1 VKIGIFSKKPAL
13 VGGWL
18 GGSEG
23 VLMAVLTIIVVD
35 GLVFAAILFLLS
47 VGLTLIFGVLRILNV
62 SHGGIYA
69 LGAYMG
75 TYLALRVLDAG
86 LNPYLTYP
94 MLLLGALLVGLVAGP
109 LIERLFLRRVYGRA
123 EAIQL
128 LLTFSILLI
137 LDDLIKLIWGTTPLL
152 VSTPSTL
159 LGQVVIAGIS
169 YTWYHF
175 WLIAVSALFG
185 GSLVWLVRGTRFG
198 KIVTSVTTD
207 REVSLTLGINVSR
220 VYTIA
225 FTLGAFCAALG
236 GAAIAPTIAVA
247 PGFAL
252 EVVVQSFAVIAI
264 GGMGSLEGA
273 ALGALLVG
281 LARALAIHLFPEFEL
296 VVIYV
301 LMLVVLIAKPEG
313 LFGEVELRRI

>member
-1 VKIGIFSKKPAL
+1 
-13 VGGWL
+13 
-18 GGSEG
+18 
-23 VLMAVLTIIVVD
+23 MATLTIIIVD
-35 GLVFAAILFLLS
+35 GFVFAAMLFLLS
-47 VGLTLIFGVLRILNV
+47 VGLTLIFGVLRILNI

-75 TYLALRVLDAG
+75 TFLSLKILDLG
-86 LNPYLTYP
+86 LNPYLTYL
-94 MLLLGALLVGLVAGP
+94 MLLVGALIIGLLAGP

-137 LDDLIKLIWGTTPLL
+137 LDDLIKLIWGTTPML

-159 LGQVVIAGIS
+159 LGQVSVGGIS

-175 WLIAVSALFG
+175 LLIAVSVVFG

-198 KIVTSVTTD
+198 KIIVSVISD
-207 REVSLTLGINVSR
+207 REVSLAIGINVSR
-220 VYTIA
+220 IYTVS
-225 FTLGAFCAALG
+225 FTLGALCAALG
-236 GAAIAPTIAVA
+236 GAVIAPTIAVA
-247 PGFAL
+247 PGFAV

-281 LARALAIHLFPEFEL
+281 LARALAIHLAPEFEL
-296 VVIYV
+296 VGIY
-301 LMLVVLIAKPEG
+301 LIMLVVLMVKPEG
-313 LFGEVELRRI
+313 LCGEVEVRRI